1 MPTLGETEN
10 HTHVLATVRKRKGQS
25 IKVFSPDSA
34 FWITIFSSPHWRK
47 ETRSRQLGQLL
58 IFPWICYPLS
68 CRRKINAV
76 SDWTYSSEV
85 QSIRQKVGDRDSLCS
100 LQTLPAAPLGLL
112 ADLVDFSDWV
122 WKFCRVQRETASL
135 GVTPE
140 PSALTGKWDRGK
152 TNWSEGKRLFFLLLF
167 SFMPSPHLFCA
178 SSPITSNTAPELTDV
193 STTHACIVYAYL

>member
-10 HTHVLATVRKRKGQS
+10 HTHVLAMVRKRKGQS

-85 QSIRQKVGDRDSLCS
+85 QSIRQKVGDRDSLVQSADAASCPSGTTCWLGGFLRLS
-100 LQTLPAAPLGLL
+100 LEILQGPERDSIPRCHTRT
-112 ADLVDFSDWV
+112 FSLN
-122 WKFCRVQRETASL
+122 R
-135 GVTPE
+135 
-140 PSALTGKWDRGK
+140 
-152 TNWSEGKRLFFLLLF
+152 
-167 SFMPSPHLFCA
+167 
-178 SSPITSNTAPELTDV
+178 
-193 STTHACIVYAYL
+193 